1 MMVLKEKRRRRKKVS
16 NTITLD
22 TDINNKFNK
31 FQNEKI
37 NYDKNVENLLK
48 MKKEYDDLNVIP
60 LKNLGETKLEYKLTL
75 YETIINLENKLN
87 NIKNNTNINSFLLKN
102 NHLLYNY
109 YDDTNKN
116 NKQIKS
122 NSILNFFV
130 KSTDN
135 LDELSNNSYNLDNS
149 SNNLDNSSN
158 NLDKSSNNL
167 DKSSNNLDKSN
178 KKKYDKSKLLN
189 QYFNKVNPTFLNTT
203 IYEIC
208 EQCNIEK
215 TYYENEALLICE
227 SCGVQ
232 KNIIMDIDRPSFKDP
247 PKEISYFAY
256 KRINHF
262 NEWLAQLQAKES
274 TDIPQEIYDLI
285 KMELKKETYIN
296 IKTLKVSKVRTILK
310 KLGLNKYYEHVPH
323 IINRLNGINPP
334 ILDNEVEIKLR
345 MMFTEIQTPWI
356 KHCPNKRSNFLSY
369 SYVLYKC
376 LQLLE
381 MDHFLKNFNLL
392 KSREKLAE
400 QDQLWK
406 LICKDVRWEFIKTI

>member
-1 MMVLKEKRRRRKKVS
+1 MMILKEKRRRKKKES
-16 NTITLD
+16 NAVTLD
-22 TDINNKFNK
+22 TDISNKFNHFKDEK
-31 FQNEKI
+31 F
-37 NYDKNVENLLK
+37 NYDKNMEHLLK
-48 MKKEYDDLNVIP
+48 IKREYETLNIIP
-60 LKNLGETKLEYKLTL
+60 LKDLGESKLEYKLNL
-75 YETIINLENKLN
+75 NETIISLEEKLN

-109 YDDTNKN
+109 YDDDNNQN
-116 NKQIKS
+116 NKHIKS

-130 KSTDN
+130 KPTTN
-135 LDELSNNSYNLDNS
+135 LDSNNSNS
-149 SNNLDNSSN
+149 SVNESGKDSDNPN
-158 NLDKSSNNL
+158 E
-167 DKSSNNLDKSN
+167 
-178 KKKYDKSKLLN
+178 KKYNKLNLLN
-189 QYFNKVNPTFLNTT
+189 KYFNKVNPISLDNT

-208 EQCNIEK
+208 EQCNVEK
-215 TYYENEALLICE
+215 IYYENEALLICGN
-227 SCGVQ
+227 CGVQ
-232 KNIIMDIDRPSFKDP
+232 KNIIIDIDRPSFKDT

-285 KMELKKETYIN
+285 KIELKKETYIN
-296 IKTLKVSKVRTILK
+296 IKTLKVPKVRTILK

-381 MDHFLKNFNLL
+381 MDYFLKNFNLL

-406 LICKDVRWEFIKTI
+406 VICKDVKWEFIKTI